1 MRTNEEVRLV
11 TPFKLDGPGSQ
22 KRMTV
27 AGFPSEHGTGWR
39 PARPELEVLCKET
52 SHNFLLKENGT

>member
-1 MRTNEEVRLV
+1 MRTNEEVQLA

-27 AGFPSEHGTGWR
+27 AGFPLEHGTGWR
-39 PARPELEVLCKET
+39 PARPEP
-52 SHNFLLKENGT
+52 